1 MQQHGEAAAASWLTR
16 EANLSAV
23 GPHDL
28 TDHGK
33 TDAGAFDTPRL
44 GIAMM
49 ARRNLTVH
57 LDVDVIRRARVV
69 AAKRGT
75 SISAMVARELDDL
88 VAREDRY
95 EEARDRALELMAS
108 AKPRGARA
116 WTRDDIYAERLTR
129 YDR

>member
-1 MQQHGEAAAASWLTR
+1 
-16 EANLSAV
+16 
-23 GPHDL
+23 
-28 TDHGK
+28 
-33 TDAGAFDTPRL
+33 
-44 GIAMM
+44 M
-49 ARRNLTVH
+49 AKANLTVQ
-57 LDVDVIRRARVV
+57 LDADVIRRARVV

-95 EEARDRALELMAS
+95 EEARDRALKLMTS
-108 AKPRGARA
+108 AKPRGART